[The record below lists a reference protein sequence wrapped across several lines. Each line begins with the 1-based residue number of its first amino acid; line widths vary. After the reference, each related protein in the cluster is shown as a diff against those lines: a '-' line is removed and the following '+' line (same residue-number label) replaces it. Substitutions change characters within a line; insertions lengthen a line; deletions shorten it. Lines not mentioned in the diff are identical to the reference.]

1 MIEIHAAGHAA
12 QAARDA
18 TLRRF
23 AQRYRASFEASG
35 ARRLPGDDALFV
47 LAAGV
52 DQLVCARLRAGA
64 LDDLDALTDTLL
76 NCAVAQLEGAATA
89 EEGFA

>member
-1 MIEIHAAGHAA
+1 
-12 QAARDA
+12 
-18 TLRRF
+18 
-23 AQRYRASFEASG
+23 
-35 ARRLPGDDALFV
+35 V

-76 NCAVAQLEGAATA
+76 TCAVAQLMGAA
-89 EEGFA
+89 EGGEPGWT